1 MTKFKTKNFV
11 GEKWWFFLIIWR
23 RSQILER
30 LKGRSVEIE
39 LRSLLKGTANDILFN

>member
-1 MTKFKTKNFV
+1 MI
-11 GEKWWFFLIIWR
+11 FLNHLTQIT
-23 RSQILER
+23 ILER